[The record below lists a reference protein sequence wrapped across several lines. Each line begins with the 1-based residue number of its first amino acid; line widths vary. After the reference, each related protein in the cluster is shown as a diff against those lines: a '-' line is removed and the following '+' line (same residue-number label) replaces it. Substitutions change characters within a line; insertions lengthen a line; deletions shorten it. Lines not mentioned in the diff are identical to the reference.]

1 MEVKISATGVVV
13 FTDKNISPAMVFSV
27 TSVISKA
34 LKKVSIFWQIKGLT
48 VPERVIN
55 ALTVG
60 KVSVNAVTPV
70 LSILLVEEFC
80 ADYGF
85 ASGRFYSCVSN

>member
-1 MEVKISATGVVV
+1 V
-13 FTDKNISPAMVFSV
+13 
-27 TSVISKA
+27 
-34 LKKVSIFWQIKGLT
+34 IKGLT

-70 LSILLVEEFC
+70 LSVEEFC